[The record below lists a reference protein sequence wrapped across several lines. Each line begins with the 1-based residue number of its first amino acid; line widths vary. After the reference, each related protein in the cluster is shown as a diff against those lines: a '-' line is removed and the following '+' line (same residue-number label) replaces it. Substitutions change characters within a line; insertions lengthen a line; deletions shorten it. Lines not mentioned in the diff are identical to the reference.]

1 MTKRGRVGIRVVST
15 VGGSCSSRY
24 DHCWVTVASLVTSDV
39 FLFVVRWSSSQ
50 FEDLGLQLLTYY
62 HYGCVLVLEGLQ
74 ERRESVYVCVFCGLK
89 QVLFQHKSQQYIKRS
104 VNWIYS

>member
-1 MTKRGRVGIRVVST
+1 MTKRGGVGIRVVST

-62 HYGCVLVLEGLQ
+62 HYGCVLVLESLQ
-74 ERRESVYVCVFCGLK
+74 ERRERVCVCVYF
-89 QVLFQHKSQQYIKRS
+89 V
-104 VNWIYS
+104 V